1 MTALLAALTAAA
13 TLGGLLL
20 VRVGLRPVPE
30 TELAARP
37 PSRRML
43 RLHAA
48 VTTALTG
55 TPNGTLHDG
64 LAAGPGVRRHQ
75 ARLVL
80 AVGGGLLAFAVTGLA
95 LMLLAIPVAVL
106 GLPRLFGTPASAA
119 DVDRLEALEEWTRN
133 LAGVLAV
140 GVSLEQAIA
149 ATLRS
154 TPEPIRPPVQTLVAR
169 LATRWPTDAALRAFA
184 DDLHDA
190 TGDLVAASLIL
201 SAQRRGAGL
210 VAVLDGL
217 AASVAED
224 VRARRQIEADRAK
237 PRATARAV
245 TLITLA
251 VLTLLALNRTYIH
264 PYTTPTGQALLAV
277 LLSGYVATLLAMRR
291 MTSSTPTPRFLT
303 AHPTAGTPAQA
314 VLPLETVQASPTAS
328 NLGGHR

>member
-13 TLGGLLL
+13 ILGGLLL
-20 VRVGLRPVPE
+20 VAVGLRPVLE

-37 PSRRML
+37 PSRRMVRL
-43 RLHAA
+43 RAA
-48 VTTALTG
+48 VTTAL
-55 TPNGTLHDG
+55 NATLHDG
-64 LAAGPGVRRHQ
+64 LAAGPRVRRHQ
-75 ARLVL
+75 VRLVL
-80 AVGGGLLAFAVTGLA
+80 AVGGGLLGFAVTGLA
-95 LMLLAIPVAVL
+95 LMVLVIPVAVL

-140 GVSLEQAIA
+140 WVSLEQAIA

-245 TLITLA
+245 TLITLG
-251 VLTLLALNRTYIH
+251 VLALLALNRTYIH

-303 AHPTAGTPAQA
+303 AHPTAGDPAQA
-314 VLPLETVQASPTAS
+314 VLPLETVQTSPTS
-328 NLGGHR
+328 SSPGGHR